1 MKKFTSKIYLFI
13 SLSSIV
19 ISCST
24 QKRLVEE
31 NDVLLE
37 NNHNY
42 RKIKAKIG
50 NLNNSDPFDIKN
62 IEIQNNTLL
71 ISLSYTGGCGK
82 HSFEMNGSEGL
93 LKTNPPKRKVKLIHK
108 NHKDYCKKIIDET
121 IAVFISDLSCIKM
134 KGAKT
139 ILLLDGWE
147 KEIKYIYK

>member
-1 MKKFTSKIYLFI
+1 MKKFTSKIHLFI

-24 QKRLVEE
+24 PKKISDKNIVIEK
-31 NDVLLE
+31 
-37 NNHNY
+37 NHNY

-50 NLNNSDPFDIKN
+50 ELNNSDPFDIKN

-71 ISLSYTGGCGK
+71 ISLSYSGGCGE
-82 HSFEMNGSEGL
+82 HSFQMNGSEAL

-108 NHKDYCKKIIDET
+108 NHEDYCKKIIDET
-121 IAVFISDLSCIKM
+121 ISVFISDLSCNKM
-134 KGAKT
+134 KGAET
-139 ILLLDGWE
+139 ILLLDGWD